1 MYERFLLLSWH
12 RASCKNVRKVV
23 TETLTFFSCITLES
37 CFFQNKDFKKDKVEQ
52 MNPPKFFM
60 YEDMANLTYLNEA
73 AILACLRERYVK
85 LHLYVSAKAC

>member
-1 MYERFLLLSWH
+1 
-12 RASCKNVRKVV
+12 
-23 TETLTFFSCITLES
+23 
-37 CFFQNKDFKKDKVEQ
+37 

-85 LHLYVSAKAC
+85 LHLYVSAKTCYVTIVYMCSYQVLTLRKHGKI